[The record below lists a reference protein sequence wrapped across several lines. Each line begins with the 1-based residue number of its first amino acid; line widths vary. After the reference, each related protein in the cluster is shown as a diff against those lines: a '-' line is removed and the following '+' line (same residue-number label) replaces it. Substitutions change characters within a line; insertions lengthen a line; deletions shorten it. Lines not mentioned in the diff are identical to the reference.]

1 MKAAQHLREAGA
13 LEDSAKDIGA
23 LCKEVQGDV
32 LAECEAEIK
41 EALYLAYVPA
51 LRRGFVSGLAEWYK
65 EELLK
70 LSFEGAPPET
80 AQITEA
86 AAA

>member
-1 MKAAQHLREAGA
+1 MDDIADAAGVTKGA
-13 LEDSAKDIGA
+13 LYHHFAG
-23 LCKEVQGDV
+23 
-32 LAECEAEIK
+32 K